1 MDRNLSV
8 LGTNYLLEV
17 PKQITCTERGVM
29 ARMLIKSYP
38 NYNGCRPGVCVWQ
51 CETPKP
57 YEVKKRRRIARRKE
71 EREWK
76 REIY

>member
-1 MDRNLSV
+1 
-8 LGTNYLLEV
+8 
-17 PKQITCTERGVM
+17 M

-38 NYNGCRPGVCVWQ
+38 NHNGCRPGVCVWQ

-71 EREWK
+71 EKEWK